1 MLAKKISKQ
10 LPTIVIFGRTNVGK
24 STLFNCLIEKKQAL
38 VSNIEGTTRDS
49 NFGKVIW
56 QKHVFNLIDTGG
68 FIDFKFLADNK
79 VTARNIDEQVQKQ
92 ARELI
97 TRADLVLFLVDNK
110 TGLLPQDKIM
120 AQILRKIMPEKKKII
135 LVANKVDNFK
145 QASAASDFYAFNLGK
160 PETISATTGS
170 GTGDLLDLIVEKI
183 DAFGGTKASASVKQA
198 EEEKEEEKI
207 KVCIIGKPNVGKS
220 SLLNAILGY
229 NRVLV
234 SPIAHTTREPQ
245 NTDLVYKGEN
255 MRLIDT
261 AGINKK
267 GIKAK
272 TKIDQLE
279 KGGIRKSLQILQQS
293 DIVLLVLDINEP
305 ITHQDAKLVEEIF
318 KQQKSLILVANK
330 WDLIKE
336 RDTKTWKLNIYREL
350 PFAQFVPIQFT
361 SAKYKEKVNNLM
373 DLILEI
379 DKGRKVEIG
388 EARLDRFIKQCI
400 KRHKPTKGKGMK
412 YPRIFKFKQEGSNP
426 PNFVV
431 KIGANENLADSYL
444 HFIANQLRDEFGF
457 LGTPLNI
464 WVEKARSVHGTQLG
478 KDKD

>member
-1 MLAKKISKQ
+1 MLAKKLEKN

-49 NFGKVIW
+49 NFGTVIW
-56 QKHVFNLIDTGG
+56 QNHSFNLIDTGG
-68 FIDFKFLADNK
+68 FIDFKYLATSK
-79 VTARNIDEQVQKQ
+79 VEATTINEQVQKQ

-110 TGLLPQDKIM
+110 AGLLPQDRSM
-120 AQILRKIMPEKKKII
+120 GQILRKIMPEKNKII
-135 LVANKVDNFK
+135 LVANKVDDIK
-145 QASAASDFYAFNLGK
+145 QANASSEFYNLNLGEPQK
-160 PETISATTGS
+160 ISAVTGS

-183 DAFGGTKASASVKQA
+183 EDIGGTKATASKEQA
-198 EEEKEEEKI
+198 KKEPEEDRI

-229 NRVLV
+229 ERVLV

-245 NTDLVYKGEN
+245 NTEFTYKEQK
-255 MRLIDT
+255 LTIIDT

-267 GIKAK
+267 GIRTKAK
-272 TKIDQLE
+272 VDPLE
-279 KGGIRKSLQILQQS
+279 KGGIKKSLQILREA
-293 DIVLLVLDINEP
+293 DIVLMVLDINEL

-318 KQQKSLILVANK
+318 KLQKSLILVANK

-336 RDTKTWKLNIYREL
+336 RNTKTWKLNIYREL

-379 DKGRKVEIG
+379 DQARKIEIG
-388 EARLDRFIKQCI
+388 ESKLDDFIKQCI
-400 KRHKPTKGKGMK
+400 KKHKPTKGKGTK
-412 YPRIFKFKQEGSNP
+412 YPRIFKFKQAGTNP
-426 PNFVV
+426 PNFIV
-431 KIGANENLADSYL
+431 KIGARENLADSYL
-444 HFIANQLRDEFGF
+444 HFIANRLREKFGF

-464 WVEKARSVHGTQLG
+464 WVEKARSVHGEHAE
-478 KDKD
+478 KDPY